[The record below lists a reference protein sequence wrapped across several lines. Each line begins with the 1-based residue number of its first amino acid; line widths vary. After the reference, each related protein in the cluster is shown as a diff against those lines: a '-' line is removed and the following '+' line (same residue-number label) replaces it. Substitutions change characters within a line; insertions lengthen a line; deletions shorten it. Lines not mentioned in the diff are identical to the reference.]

1 MTYTQSFEEIIL
13 SHLKSIYGE
22 YVDLNSG
29 TIHREYG
36 GYPGKN
42 HHMPECCQAMY
53 NLMCNDDQFI
63 SSPPKGK
70 GASLTILYYK
80 KNHMD

>member
-29 TIHREYG
+29 TIH
-36 GYPGKN
+36 P
-42 HHMPECCQAMY
+42 
-53 NLMCNDDQFI
+53 
-63 SSPPKGK
+63 
-70 GASLTILYYK
+70 
-80 KNHMD
+80 

>member
-1 MTYTQSFEEIIL
+1 MIFSCQSPL

-53 NLMCNDDQFI
+53 NLMCNDD
-63 SSPPKGK
+63 
-70 GASLTILYYK
+70 
-80 KNHMD
+80 